1 MMEKEHLKKILNYIE
16 IAYHTGTSPLEALGK
31 LTKKSWTETHYDPDR
46 PGFTRLSAEGETDIW
61 IETPH
66 SQHDAEVINMFK
78 SLPVTTSEDNISLWL
93 DVLGKDF
100 NSTRPGTIKR
110 FLELH
115 YNGVTLTVKK
125 QQVCDAEDGAIPGH
139 VIYYKDQVIAVFT
152 WNPKIKL
159 TLVEPHELKQSQLAA
174 V

>member
-1 MMEKEHLKKILNYIE
+1 MEKELFKKILNYVE
-16 IAYHTGTSPLEALGK
+16 ISYQTGKCPLDALNK
-31 LTKKSWTETHYDPDR
+31 LTGKTWTATHYDPDR
-46 PGFTRLSAEGETDIW
+46 PGLTRLSAEGETDIW
-61 IETPH
+61 IETPR

-100 NSTRPGTIKR
+100 DSTRPGTVKR

-125 QQVCDAEDGAIPGH
+125 QRVCDAEGGAIPGH
-139 VIYYKDQVIAVFT
+139 VIYYKDHVIAVFT

-159 TLVEPHELKQSQLAA
+159 TLVEPHELPQSQLAA